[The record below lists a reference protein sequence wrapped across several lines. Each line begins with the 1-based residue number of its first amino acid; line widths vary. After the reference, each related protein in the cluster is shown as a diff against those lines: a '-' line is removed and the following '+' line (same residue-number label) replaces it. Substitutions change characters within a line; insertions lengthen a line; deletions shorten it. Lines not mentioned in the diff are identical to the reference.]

1 MVQQCVKQHDGC
13 GNWFRLYYSDL
24 QTTVNRFNRDSVVSA
39 NGISIKLTGE
49 AESYA
54 YHAVL
59 NYNGLKEQF
68 LIYPDLSWGLGG
80 TILAST
86 ESEFAYFTAW
96 NLWVKFV
103 GLKGSRG

>member
-1 MVQQCVKQHDGC
+1 MVQQYIKQHDGY
-13 GNWFRLYYSDL
+13 GNSLCLYYSDL
-24 QTTVNRFNRDSVVSA
+24 QTTINRFNRDAIVSG
-39 NGISIKLTGE
+39 NGISIRLTGK

-54 YHAVL
+54 YYAVL
-59 NYNGLKEQF
+59 SYLNFKIEF
-68 LIYPDLSWGLGG
+68 LIYPDFSWGLKD

-103 GLKGSRG
+103 GFRGVR

>member
-1 MVQQCVKQHDGC
+1 MVQQYVHQHDGY
-13 GNWFRLYYSDL
+13 GNQIHLYYRDL
-24 QTTVNRFNRDSVVSA
+24 QTTINRFNRDSVVSG
-39 NGISIKLTGE
+39 NGISIRLTGE

-59 NYNGLKEQF
+59 NYNGLRVQF
-68 LIYPDLSWGLGG
+68 LIYPDLSWGLKD

-96 NLWVKFV
+96 NLWVKFT
-103 GLKGSRG
+103 GFRGAR

>member
-1 MVQQCVKQHDGC
+1 MVQQYVQQHDGY
-13 GNWFRLYYSDL
+13 GNSICLYYQEI
-24 QTTVNRFNRDSVVSA
+24 QTTVNRFNRDAIVSG
-39 NGISIKLTGE
+39 NGISIRLTGK

-54 YHAVL
+54 YYAVL
-59 NYNGLKEQF
+59 SYLNFKIEF
-68 LIYPDLSWGLGG
+68 LIYPDFSWGLKD

-103 GLKGSRG
+103 GFRGAR

>member
-1 MVQQCVKQHDGC
+1 MVQQYVRQHDGC
-13 GNWFRLYYSDL
+13 GNWFHLYYQDL

-39 NGISIKLTGE
+39 NGISLRLTGE

-59 NYNGLKEQF
+59 NYNGLNVQF
-68 LIYPDLSWGLGG
+68 LIYTDLSWGLGR
-80 TILAST
+80 TLLASS

-96 NLWVKFV
+96 SLWVKFT
-103 GLKGSRG
+103 GFRG

>member
-1 MVQQCVKQHDGC
+1 MVQQYVQQQDGC
-13 GNWFRLYYSDL
+13 GNWFSLYYRDIK
-24 QTTVNRFNRDSVVSA
+24 TTINRFNRDSVVSA
-39 NGISIKLTGE
+39 NGISIRLTGE

-59 NYNGLKEQF
+59 NYNGIKIQF
-68 LIYPDLSWGLGG
+68 LIYADLSWGLKD

-96 NLWVKFV
+96 NLWVKFT
-103 GLKGSRG
+103 GFRGAR

>member
-1 MVQQCVKQHDGC
+1 MVQQYVKQHDGR
-13 GNWFRLYYSDL
+13 GNSFSLYYSDL
-24 QTTVNRFNRDSVVSA
+24 QTTVNRFNRDDYTRG
-39 NGISIKLTGE
+39 NGLSISLTGD
-49 AESYA
+49 AETYA

-59 NYNGLKEQF
+59 NYNGLKVQF
-68 LIYPDLSWGLGG
+68 LIYPDLSWGLKD

-103 GLKGSRG
+103 GFRGAR

>member
-1 MVQQCVKQHDGC
+1 MVQQFVSQHDGY
-13 GNWFRLYYSDL
+13 GNCRYLYYSEL
-24 QTTVNRFNRDSVVSA
+24 QTTINRFNRDAIVSG
-39 NGISIKLTGE
+39 NGISIRLTGE

-59 NYNGLKEQF
+59 DYNGLKVRF
-68 LIYPDLSWGLGG
+68 LIYADLSWGLKD

-96 NLWVKFV
+96 NLWVKFT
-103 GLKGSRG
+103 GFRGAR

>member
-1 MVQQCVKQHDGC
+1 MVQQYVRQHDGY
-13 GNWFRLYYSDL
+13 GNCRYLYYPEL
-24 QTTVNRFNRDSVVSA
+24 QTTINRDAIVSG
-39 NGISIKLTGE
+39 NGISIRLTGE

-59 NYNGLKEQF
+59 NYNGVKIRF
-68 LIYPDLSWGLGG
+68 LIYPDLSWGLKD

-96 NLWVKFV
+96 NMWVKFI
-103 GLKGSRG
+103 GFRGAR

>member
-1 MVQQCVKQHDGC
+1 MVQQYVRQHDGC
-13 GNWFRLYYSDL
+13 GNYNHLYYTDL

-39 NGISIKLTGE
+39 NGISIRLTGE

-54 YHAVL
+54 YYAVL
-59 NYNGLKEQF
+59 SYFNLKIEF
-68 LIYPDLSWGLGG
+68 LIYPNLSWGLGR
-80 TILAST
+80 TLLASS

-103 GLKGSRG
+103 GFRG

>member
-1 MVQQCVKQHDGC
+1 MVQQYVRQHDGC
-13 GNWFRLYYSDL
+13 GNWTHLYYRDL
-24 QTTVNRFNRDSVVSA
+24 QTTVNCFNRDSVVSA
-39 NGISIKLTGE
+39 NGISIRLTGE

-59 NYNGLKEQF
+59 NYNGIKIQF
-68 LIYPDLSWGLGG
+68 LIYADLSWGLKD

-96 NLWVKFV
+96 NLWVTFT
-103 GLKGSRG
+103 GFRRAR

>member
-1 MVQQCVKQHDGC
+1 MVQQYVRQHDGC
-13 GNWFRLYYSDL
+13 GNWTHLYYRDL
-24 QTTVNRFNRDSVVSA
+24 QTTVNRFNKDSIVSG
-39 NGISIKLTGE
+39 NGISIRLTGE

-59 NYNGLKEQF
+59 SYNGIKIQF
-68 LIYPDLSWGLGG
+68 LIYADLSWGLKD

-96 NLWVKFV
+96 NLWVKFT
-103 GLKGSRG
+103 GFRGAR

>member
-1 MVQQCVKQHDGC
+1 MVQQYVRQRDGY
-13 GNWFRLYYSDL
+13 GNWSCLYYRDL
-24 QTTVNRFNRDSVVSA
+24 QTTINRFNRDSVVSG
-39 NGISIKLTGE
+39 NGISIRLTGE

-59 NYNGLKEQF
+59 NYNGSRVQF
-68 LIYPDLSWGLGG
+68 LIYPDLSWGLGS

-96 NLWVKFV
+96 NLWVKFT
-103 GLKGSRG
+103 GFRGAR